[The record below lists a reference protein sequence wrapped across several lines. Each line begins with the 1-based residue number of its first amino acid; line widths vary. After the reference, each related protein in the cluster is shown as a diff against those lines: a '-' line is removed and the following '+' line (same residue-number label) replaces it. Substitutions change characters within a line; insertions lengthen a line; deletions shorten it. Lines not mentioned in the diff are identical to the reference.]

1 VAVPLTHAHTPLIAD
16 AGAFRAWLKQ
26 QASLHF
32 HLRILGNGT
41 DASWVIVRSRTA
53 LCEDETRC
61 VILPV
66 Y

>member
-1 VAVPLTHAHTPLIAD
+1 MIAD
-16 AGAFRAWLKQ
+16 ASRFRDWLKEQ
-26 QASLHF
+26 RHLHF
-32 HLRILGNGT
+32 HLRILGNGQ
-41 DASWVIVRSRTA
+41 DSSWVIVRSRTA

>member
-1 VAVPLTHAHTPLIAD
+1 MPLTHAQTPMIAD
-16 AGAFRAWLKQ
+16 ADAFRAWLKHQ
-26 QASLHF
+26 RTLHL

-41 DASWVIVRSRTA
+41 DASWVIVRRRMP